1 MLLDLCLLTYL
12 SKLFDA
18 RHVICMNQKL
28 KKKDLD
34 RTGDVGIEDSV
45 VIAIHS
51 HKRDGVCQS
60 YFGVRICAEEELE
73 TVNFATQ

>member
-1 MLLDLCLLTYL
+1 
-12 SKLFDA
+12 
-18 RHVICMNQKL
+18 MNQKL

-34 RTGDVGIEDSV
+34 RTAHVGIEDRV

-51 HKRDGVCQS
+51 YKRDGVCQS

>member
-1 MLLDLCLLTYL
+1 LDC
-12 SKLFDA
+12 
-18 RHVICMNQKL
+18 
-28 KKKDLD
+28 
-34 RTGDVGIEDSV
+34 TGDVGIEDCV

-73 TVNFATQ
+73 IVNFTAQ

>member
-1 MLLDLCLLTYL
+1 
-12 SKLFDA
+12 
-18 RHVICMNQKL
+18 MNQKL

-51 HKRDGVCQS
+51 HKRDG
-60 YFGVRICAEEELE
+60 ATLPELLWSKDLC
-73 TVNFATQ
+73 

>member
-1 MLLDLCLLTYL
+1 
-12 SKLFDA
+12 
-18 RHVICMNQKL
+18 MNQKL

-51 HKRDGVCQS
+51 HKRDGVCRS
-60 YFGVRICAEEELE
+60 YFGVRICAEEVLE
-73 TVNFATQ
+73 IVNFATQLGTAQSMLNELYSVHCQLRSC